1 MLDALVT
8 RYHLLP
14 SEILARSDTLD
25 VLVMDTAMA
34 WEKYQEERHRA
45 KREGRAAPAPKMD
58 VNTMQSMLTAVRK
71 Q

>member
-1 MLDALVT
+1 MLDALGT

-14 SEILARSDTLD
+14 SEVLARSDTLD

-34 WEKYQEERHRA
+34 WEKYQEELARA

-58 VNTMQSMLTAVRK
+58 VNTMQSMLTAARK